1 MIGRAPGHAL
11 ANRAEIEGSGSCA
24 CFHCLHSFPPAEI
37 DRWLADGTAC
47 CPHCTIDSVIGDASA
62 LPIDDETY
70 LRALH
75 DCYFGA
81 EENGTGASPVRPLI
95 LAGLLIV
102 FILAGAVWL
111 SSR

>member
-11 ANRAEIEGSGSCA
+11 ANRAEIGVRGAGA
-24 CFHCLHSFPPAEI
+24 CFHGLHRSPPAKI
-37 DRWLADGTAC
+37 ARWRGAGRVG
-47 CPHCTIDSVIGDASA
+47 CPPCPIDSVIGDASA